1 MDQLNRAAP
10 LANRYLVMRHG
21 QSKANV
27 RGIIVSSI
35 DRDRA
40 GDFGLSEAGREQV
53 LATAC
58 GCGLPASTLICSSDF
73 ARAGETA
80 QIVRACLGVPEG
92 VLEPR
97 VVLAPALRER
107 YFGECD
113 GCPVACYAR
122 VWAADEAGG
131 RAGGG
136 AGGGAGAGD
145 PVAGHPVTGHPVTGH
160 PVTGHPVAGVER
172 AAAVLERAA
181 ALVADLERSHR
192 DRDILLVSHGDTL
205 QILQA
210 GFSGLDPSRHR
221 SVRHLETA
229 EIRRLE
235 LTAR

>member
-1 MDQLNRAAP
+1 MDQLNRTAP

-92 VLEPR
+92 VIEPG

-131 RAGGG
+131 G
-136 AGGGAGAGD
+136 AVAGD
-145 PVAGHPVTGHPVTGH
+145 PVAGH